1 LEILRSFVLNYKY
14 SVKENPPRFIPR
26 EHSTQYDQTNEMKKI
41 QDHNPSTGELL
52 NLEYN
57 FQPELTEKLDKV
69 KSDFDQ
75 ELINEIVLWKT
86 NRYAELDDETLN
98 LINKIDPKAEFI
110 DSALTG
116 EVLMHLLETK
126 GIRLPMASTILRFRN
141 PKIYQIIDQR
151 VYRMIYGTEMKIKTN
166 LNDNIIQFLDYLTE
180 LRNVCNLYQIPF
192 SESDRILYEYDKIM
206 NLEKIKY

>member
-1 LEILRSFVLNYKY
+1 
-14 SVKENPPRFIPR
+14 
-26 EHSTQYDQTNEMKKI
+26 MKKI

>member
-1 LEILRSFVLNYKY
+1 DR
-14 SVKENPPRFIPR
+14 
-26 EHSTQYDQTNEMKKI
+26 STQFDQTNKMKKI
-41 QDHNPSTGELL
+41 QEHNPSTDELL
-52 NLEYN
+52 NLEYK
-57 FQPELTEKLDKV
+57 FQPELTEKLDNV
-69 KSDFDQ
+69 KSDFNQ

-86 NRYAELDDETLN
+86 NRYAELNNETLN
-98 LINKIDPKAEFI
+98 LINKIDRNAEFI
-110 DSALTG
+110 DSGLTG
-116 EVLMHLLETK
+116 EILLHLLETK

-166 LNDNIIQFLDYLTE
+166 LNDNIIQYLDYLTE

-192 SESDRILYEYDKIM
+192 CDSDRILYEYDKIM

>member
-1 LEILRSFVLNYKY
+1 MHATSHIQR
-14 SVKENPPRFIPR
+14 R
-26 EHSTQYDQTNEMKKI
+26 STQFDQTNEMKKI
-41 QDHNPSTGELL
+41 QEHNPSTDELL

-69 KSDFDQ
+69 KSDFNQ

-86 NRYAELDDETLN
+86 NRYAELNNETLN
-98 LINKIDPKAEFI
+98 LINKIDRKSEFI

-116 EVLMHLLETK
+116 EILMHLLETK
-126 GIRLPMASTILRFRN
+126 GIRLPMASTILRFKN
-141 PKIYQIIDQR
+141 PRIYQIIDQR
-151 VYRMIYGTEMKIKTN
+151 VYRMIYGAELKLKTN
-166 LNDNIIQFLDYLTE
+166 LNDNIIQYLDYLTE
-180 LRNVCNLYQIPF
+180 LKNVCDLYQIPF

>member
-1 LEILRSFVLNYKY
+1 
-14 SVKENPPRFIPR
+14 
-26 EHSTQYDQTNEMKKI
+26 MKKI
-41 QDHNPSTGELL
+41 QEHNPSTDELL

-57 FQPELTEKLDKV
+57 FQPELTEKLDNV
-69 KSDFDQ
+69 KSDFNQ
-75 ELINEIVLWKT
+75 ELINEIVLWKI
-86 NRYAELDDETLN
+86 NRYAELNNKTLD
-98 LINKIDPKAEFI
+98 LINKIDRKGEFI

-116 EVLMHLLETK
+116 EILMHLLETK

-166 LNDNIIQFLDYLTE
+166 LNDNIIQYLNYLTE
-180 LRNVCNLYQIPF
+180 LRNVCDLYQIPF

>member
-1 LEILRSFVLNYKY
+1 
-14 SVKENPPRFIPR
+14 
-26 EHSTQYDQTNEMKKI
+26 MKKI
-41 QDHNPSTGELL
+41 QEHNPSTDELL

-57 FQPELTEKLDKV
+57 FQPLLTQKLDNV
-69 KSDFDQ
+69 KSDFNQ

-86 NRYAELDDETLN
+86 NRYAELNNETLN
-98 LINKIDPKAEFI
+98 LINKIDRKSEFI

-116 EVLMHLLETK
+116 EILMHLLETK

-151 VYRMIYGTEMKIKTN
+151 VYRMIYGTALKLKTN
-166 LNDNIIQFLDYLTE
+166 LNDNIIQYLDYLTE
-180 LRNVCNLYQIPF
+180 LRKVCDLYKIPF
-192 SESDRILYEYDKIM
+192 TESDRILYEYDKIM

>member
-1 LEILRSFVLNYKY
+1 
-14 SVKENPPRFIPR
+14 
-26 EHSTQYDQTNEMKKI
+26 MKKI
-41 QDHNPSTGELL
+41 QELNPSTDELL

-57 FQPELTEKLDKV
+57 YQPELTKKLDNTN
-69 KSDFDQ
+69 SDFNQ

-86 NRYAELDDETLN
+86 NRYAELTNETLD
-98 LINKIDPKAEFI
+98 LINKIDRKSEFI

-116 EVLMHLLETK
+116 DILLHLWNTK

-151 VYRMIYGTEMKIKTN
+151 VYRLIYGTELKLKTN
-166 LNDNIIQFLDYLTE
+166 LNDTIMQYLDYLTD
-180 LRNVCNLYQIPF
+180 LRKVCDLYQIPF
-192 SESDRILYEYDKIM
+192 SESDRILYEYDKIY